1 MKTFLNDNF
10 FLNNS
15 TAEWLY
21 HDVVKSLPIIDFHNH
36 LSPKDIADDTQFENF
51 TQAWLTNDHYK
62 WRAMRA
68 LGIDE
73 EYITG
78 SASDEDKFIAWS
90 SCVPHLFR
98 NPLYHWTHLELK
110 RYFDVHDLLSEE
122 TGGQIYRQ
130 VNSFLSTK
138 KFSVR
143 ELLKKMKVQ
152 VLCTT
157 DDPLDTLI
165 YHDQILLDKQI
176 DIQVRPTFRP
186 DKAINVHDENH
197 FRNYIREIEVESNES
212 ISSLDHYL
220 VFLKSRHDYF
230 HEKGCRLSDH
240 GLSVFSYINNNKL
253 IASSTFAKLLEEE
266 KVSKKSKNQLQGF
279 LLYTIASWN
288 YEKEWVQQF
297 HIGALRNNSTR
308 LLEKLG
314 LDAGSDS
321 IGGFDHTV
329 SISKFIDSLDKNDCL
344 TKSILYNLNPVDNAI
359 FTTMA
364 GNFNSG
370 YNNEIIKIGA
380 PWWYLD
386 QYHGIK
392 EQINAISA
400 FGILSNFIGM
410 VTDSRSFFS
419 FSRHEYFRRILCQVI
434 ADDVEN
440 GLIPYDKDLL
450 IELVE
455 GISYKNAKK
464 FLSF

>member
-1 MKTFLNDNF
+1 M
-10 FLNNS
+10 
-15 TAEWLY
+15 
-21 HDVVKSLPIIDFHNH
+21 
-36 LSPKDIADDTQFENF
+36 
-51 TQAWLTNDHYK
+51 
-62 WRAMRA
+62 
-68 LGIDE
+68 
-73 EYITG
+73 
-78 SASDEDKFIAWS
+78 
-90 SCVPHLFR
+90 
-98 NPLYHWTHLELK
+98 
-110 RYFDVHDLLSEE
+110 
-122 TGGQIYRQ
+122 
-130 VNSFLSTK
+130 
-138 KFSVR
+138 
-143 ELLKKMKVQ
+143 
-152 VLCTT
+152 
-157 DDPLDTLI
+157 
-165 YHDQILLDKQI
+165 
-176 DIQVRPTFRP
+176 
-186 DKAINVHDENH
+186 
-197 FRNYIREIEVESNES
+197 
-212 ISSLDHYL
+212 
-220 VFLKSRHDYF
+220 
-230 HEKGCRLSDH
+230 
-240 GLSVFSYINNNKL
+240 
-253 IASSTFAKLLEEE
+253 
-266 KVSKKSKNQLQGF
+266 
-279 LLYTIASWN
+279 YTIASWN

-329 SISKFIDSLDKNDCL
+329 SISKFIDSLDKNDTL
-344 TKSILYNLNPVDNAI
+344 TKSILYNLNPVDNSI

-410 VTDSRSFFS
+410 VTDSRSFLS

-464 FLSF
+464 FLSFN